1 MGTICVLLISS
12 ILVYVTAMLA
22 IPFTYQ
28 KNVSV
33 QFENNSAEFSQKL
46 NKWTVNEA
54 EDRIYNF
61 CIDNGVI
68 AQLNSGNGQTFTFGD
83 MEKIKEVKSEQIVSI
98 AYDVAFKDIKSG
110 NSLVFFLID
119 SSGMQN
125 IRQSFWDKIPLI
137 TAIVLIAS
145 IIAAYLCYRILIS
158 VC

>member
-110 NSLVFFLID
+110 NSLD
-119 SSGMQN
+119 
-125 IRQSFWDKIPLI
+125 RK
-137 TAIVLIAS
+137 
-145 IIAAYLCYRILIS
+145 S
-158 VC
+158 VV

>member
-68 AQLNSGNGQTFTFGD
+68 EQLNSGDGQTFTFGD
-83 MEKIKEVKSEQIVSI
+83 IEKIKEKVMTTIIEPFN
-98 AYDVAFKDIKSG
+98 A
-110 NSLVFFLID
+110 
-119 SSGMQN
+119 
-125 IRQSFWDKIPLI
+125 
-137 TAIVLIAS
+137 
-145 IIAAYLCYRILIS
+145 IAANIGVMEVIKYFTNYADCKVINKSLLLNLVDMTIELLNYNNIS
-158 VC
+158 EGE

>member
-68 AQLNSGNGQTFTFGD
+68 VIQQ
-83 MEKIKEVKSEQIVSI
+83 IKHCL
-98 AYDVAFKDIKSG
+98 FRHIKTG
-110 NSLVFFLID
+110 LL
-119 SSGMQN
+119 
-125 IRQSFWDKIPLI
+125 
-137 TAIVLIAS
+137 
-145 IIAAYLCYRILIS
+145 
-158 VC
+158 